1 MPTYDFLNQE
11 TGDIFEKR
19 FNGWEEKDA
28 YLAENPHLVQT
39 YTKAPQVN
47 ADPIGGNQHRRAFKE
62 VLNKIHSTT
71 AGSTLNKTTEL

>member
-11 TGDIFEKR
+11 TGEIFERR

-28 YLAENPHLVQT
+28 YLAENKHLVQT

-47 ADPIGGNQHRRAFKE
+47 ADPIGNNRHRKGFNE
-62 VLNKIHSTT
+62 VLKKIHTKTS
-71 AGSTLNKTTEL
+71 GSVLNKTTDI